1 MTDTAATAAPDATQA
16 LIDAADALGPIVA
29 KHKKALA
36 LGPDLPLEIAEALEA
51 AGLTRLWLPRNI
63 GGMELSP
70 VDYFR
75 VMEAVSR
82 HDGSVGW
89 CASIASTGT
98 RAAGLIPQS
107 SAAQLLADG
116 GFVAGSL
123 SPTGKI
129 VKEKDGWRI
138 NGRWPW
144 GSFIVHSKVTLAVC
158 VEYENG
164 VARSTREGGPV
175 LRAALLPTREV
186 NIIRTWDGG
195 GLRSSGSHDFA
206 IENGFVEDARTFAL
220 TDFNPEPCQP
230 GALYGLPFI
239 TMFALGITA
248 VSLGIARGSIDALV
262 ELAQHKVAAGAQGP
276 LREQASVQAAVAQA
290 ETAFRSARGFLFE
303 SVQDLWDRRVSGQP
317 DDMKQRALVRMASCN
332 VVDMGKEVA
341 MRMFE
346 AAGGSA
352 LHERSP
358 FSAYLRDAQAAAQH
372 LAFSQRN
379 METAGRVLLGL
390 HPGTHRF

>member
-1 MTDTAATAAPDATQA
+1 MTDMVTKPAPDTTQA
-16 LIDAADALGPIVA
+16 LIEAAEALGPLVA
-29 KHKKALA
+29 RHKKALA
-36 LGPDLPLEIAEALEA
+36 AGPDLPLEIAQALEA
-51 AGLTRLWLPRNI
+51 AGLTRLWLPRSL
-63 GGMELSP
+63 GGAELPP

-75 VMEAVSR
+75 VMEVVAR

-98 RAAGLIPQS
+98 RAAGLIAES
-107 SAAQLLADG
+107 SATELLAAG
-116 GFVAGSL
+116 GFVSGSL

-129 VKEKDGWRI
+129 VREKDGWRI

-164 VARSTREGGPV
+164 VARTTQEGGPV
-175 LRAALLPTREV
+175 LRAALMPTREV
-186 NIIRTWDGG
+186 NILQTWDAG

-206 IENGFVEDARTFAL
+206 IENAFVDDARTFDL
-220 TDFNPEPCQP
+220 TQFNPEPHQS

-239 TMFALGITA
+239 TMFALGITG
-248 VSLGIARGSIDALV
+248 VSLGIARGAIDALT
-262 ELAQHKVAAGAQGP
+262 ELAQHKVAAGTRGP
-276 LREQASVQAAVAQA
+276 LREQASVQLAVAHA
-290 ETAFRSARGFLFE
+290 ETALRSARGFLFE
-303 SVQDLWDRRVSGQP
+303 AVQDLWDRRVSGQP

-332 VVDMGKEVA
+332 VVDVA
-341 MRMFE
+341 KKVAAAMFE

-352 LHERSP
+352 LHEQSP

-379 METAGRVLLGL
+379 VETAGRVLLGMS
-390 HPGTHRF
+390 PGTYRF